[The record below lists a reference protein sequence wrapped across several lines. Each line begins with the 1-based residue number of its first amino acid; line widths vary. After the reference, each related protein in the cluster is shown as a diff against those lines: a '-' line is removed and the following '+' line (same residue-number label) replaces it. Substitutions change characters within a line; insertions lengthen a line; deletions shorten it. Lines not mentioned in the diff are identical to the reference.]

1 MDINMTLLNRYKAR
15 ILKQLNITHEAWWDD
30 WYDKTFDD
38 EYFDKGPIDVWEEPA
53 LPKELGVKSPVW
65 TELLTRGDDDM
76 FPYRNIGGNSGV
88 AEYDSGVDWFLIK
101 FKDGSLYLYTHKST
115 LPEHIYRMRQLAESG
130 IGLNAYV
137 NHMYHRHGI
146 QYAGRNY
153 KGNLTLTPGI
163 ESIGNHKGIRALQ
176 LIIAFQNT
184 LRENNMS
191 NTISTEKFEELKQ
204 KSGKDGLEPNAE
216 KALKI
221 ALQLLGKPQA
231 SNEGIWG
238 AVRYLFGGNYEDLPK
253 INAAYDEAVDAVKS
267 TYGNPEWVKKRR
279 LNEGTVK
286 VKGYS
291 KVAENPQAMFD
302 AVKKNNQKAF
312 EEAQDYVKGEVEY
325 LSKYVAAL
333 NAPEEKVKALLDMFD
348 VHPAKDLQQAPE
360 MDLGR
365 SGEVK
370 AKDASGI
377 GSAAEVFY
385 NAVKYRRAT
394 DAIFTCGLY
403 KLAYTDSGKARYGRD
418 GIETARLEGPAKELS
433 LKIGQVLHN
442 VQQSFY
448 NSFSLAWDNID
459 GVVRGSLFIMEA
471 SAD

>member
-1 MDINMTLLNRYKAR
+1 MGIKMTILNRYKAR

-38 EYFDKGPIDVWEEPA
+38 EYFDKGPVDVWDEPA

-88 AEYDSGVDWFLIK
+88 SEYDSGVDWFLIK

-130 IGLNAYV
+130 SGLNTYV
-137 NHMYHRHGI
+137 NHMYNQHGV

-184 LRENNMS
+184 LRENKMS
-191 NTISTEKFEELKQ
+191 TIISHEKFEELKE
-204 KSGKDGLEPNAE
+204 KSGKDGLEPTAQ

-221 ALQLLGKPQA
+221 AEQLLGKPQV

-238 AVRYLFGGNYEDLPK
+238 AIRYLFGGNYADLPK

-279 LNEGTVK
+279 LNTGKVK
-286 VKGYS
+286 VKGFS

-302 AVKKNNQKAF
+302 AVKKNNQKSF
-312 EEAQDYVKGEVEY
+312 EEAQAYVKEEVEY
-325 LSKYVAAL
+325 LSKYIAAL
-333 NAPEEKVKALLDMFD
+333 NAPADKVKALLDMFE
-348 VHPAKDLQQAPE
+348 VRPPVDLQQAPE
-360 MDLGR
+360 VDLG
-365 SGEVK
+365 SPGDVG

-377 GSAAEVFY
+377 ISTAAVF
-385 NAVKYRRAT
+385 NEAVKYRRAT
-394 DAIFTCGLY
+394 DAIYTGGLY
-403 KLAYTDSGKARYGRD
+403 KLAYTDSGKERYGRD
-418 GIETARLEGPAKELS
+418 GIETSRLEGDAKELS
-433 LKIGQVLHN
+433 IKIGQVLHN

-448 NSFSLAWDNID
+448 NSFTPAWDNID